1 MKPAAAATILA
12 SAAGLGVYIPAIIM
26 REGLAGEG
34 VAADVEVIESYFL
47 PEKQRALVASRAAQ
61 QQNFALAKIANR
73 MARDV
78 ADGLDQ
84 PRIDRLFESWA
95 EQGRRRFIVWSGFW
109 FPLID
114 AYRSRYGFE
123 LRVDHCHI
131 DADVSA
137 SFKLHAPL
145 SHQGRDVW
153 LWNGRRKELPY
164 RIVVGEAD
172 PEPYA
177 AREHALVAHGGGWS
191 LGGYLET
198 LPELALTEYALHVV
212 VSGQNA
218 GQVRRRERDRVFALQ
233 PQWEA
238 WMRDEAGRHVF
249 PPMLELST
257 SGAWTPLSDPGRHAM
272 HDVIRRSKAILSK
285 PGGCTLIDSLSSATP
300 IVLLDAYS
308 ASEARNAE
316 IWQDLGYGIAFDDWR
331 KHGFSEDALE
341 PLHRKLMGARAQG
354 IDYIHELAEEIHRRE
369 FPGEPAQRA

>member
-1 MKPAAAATILA
+1 MKPAAPVTILA

-26 REGLAGEG
+26 RQGLASEG
-34 VAADVEVIESYFL
+34 VAADVEVVESYL
-47 PEKQRALVASRAAQ
+47 SPEKQRALMASRAAQ

-78 ADGLDQ
+78 TDGLDP
-84 PRIDRLFESWA
+84 PRVDRLFDSWA
-95 EQGRRRFIVWSGFW
+95 EQGRRRFVVWSGFW
-109 FPLID
+109 LPLIE

-123 LRVDHCHI
+123 LRIDHCHI

-137 SFKLHAPL
+137 SFRLHAPL
-145 SHQGRDVW
+145 TQQGRDVW

-164 RIVVGEAD
+164 RIAVGEAD
-172 PEPYA
+172 AEPYA
-177 AREHALVAHGGGWS
+177 ARDHALVVHGGGWG
-191 LGGYLET
+191 LGDYLET
-198 LPELALTEYALHVV
+198 LPELAHTEYALHVV

-218 GQVRRRERDRVFALQ
+218 GQVRRRAMDRVFALR

-249 PPMLELST
+249 PPMLEFSP
-257 SGAWTPLSDPGRHAM
+257 SGAWIPLGDPDRHAM

-285 PGGCTLIDSLSSATP
+285 PGGCTLIDSLASATP

-316 IWQDLGYGIAFDDWR
+316 TWQYLGYGIAFDDWR
-331 KHGFSEDALE
+331 KSGFSEDMLE
-341 PLHRKLMGARAQG
+341 SLHRKLMRARGGG
-354 IDYIHELAEEIHRRE
+354 IDYIQELAEEIRRRE
-369 FPGEPAQRA
+369 LPA